1 MLINATRARFTCCPG
16 CLFWSQG
23 YSFCCQWEPHTSEW
37 NFPKVSLHPSAVI
50 WGRKLLGDSENTEIW
65 GFFSRWRGSR
75 QNSVGRLSF
84 HCRCWNEGERLQ
96 EREFQIAKH
105 KVAVGKKVGCV
116 QIKPTNKQ
124 KETLESSVSAYH
136 RKDRTKHADFF
147 SWVEH

>member
-1 MLINATRARFTCCPG
+1 MPHEPG
-16 CLFWSQG
+16 SPAVLAV
-23 YSFCCQWEPHTSEW
+23 YSGPRDTHSVVSGSLTLQ
-37 NFPKVSLHPSAVI
+37 NRIFPKFLFIPVLRFGEGNFWGTQKIQRSEASSAGGEGL
-50 WGRKLLGDSENTEIW
+50 GRTAW
-65 GFFSRWRGSR
+65 
-75 QNSVGRLSF
+75 GRLSF

-105 KVAVGKKVGCV
+105 KVAVRKKVGCV